1 VEPFA
6 WYLGID
12 WGSATHEFCLGRAD
26 GRIVGTRTVTHSAAD
41 VHAAFQWVC
50 QQTGAAPEA
59 VAVAIETRSGT
70 LVETALDLGFAVF
83 TLNPKQLDRFRD
95 RFSAAGAKDDA
106 RDARVLEDALRTDR
120 RAFRR
125 VQPEDPT
132 VLQLREL
139 TRLVDDLQVEERRLA
154 NRLRQQL
161 YRVDAAWLTVSPAAD
176 EPWLWTILAKT
187 PHPAAWAT
195 LSARHIGGIL
205 RRHRIRRLQPAALVE
220 GLRQP
225 RLGVAAGVPDAVA
238 LRVAS
243 LVPQLRL
250 VHEQGVRSARQIA
263 QLLDTLAGPDD
274 GEPHEHR
281 DVEILQ
287 SLPGAGRMVTAT
299 MLAEAS
305 GPLAARDYAT
315 LRAYAGAAPVTKRS
329 GKRQLVHMRYA
340 CHPRLRNALY
350 HWARTSIQHDPA
362 ARAYYAALRAR
373 GHQHGRALRSV
384 ADRWLRILIAMLSS
398 RTLYDPGRPLHGA
411 SAA

>member
-1 VEPFA
+1 V
-6 WYLGID
+6 
-12 WGSATHEFCLGRAD
+12 
-26 GRIVGTRTVTHSAAD
+26 
-41 VHAAFQWVC
+41 
-50 QQTGAAPEA
+50 
-59 VAVAIETRSGT
+59 
-70 LVETALDLGFAVF
+70 ALD
-83 TLNPKQLDRFRD
+83 D
-95 RFSAAGAKDDA
+95 
-106 RDARVLEDALRTDR
+106 
-120 RAFRR
+120 
-125 VQPEDPT
+125 
-132 VLQLREL
+132 L
-139 TRLVDDLQVEERRLA
+139 TA
-154 NRLRQQL
+154 
-161 YRVDAAWLTVSPAAD
+161 
-176 EPWLWTILAKT
+176 T

-205 RRHRIRRLQPAALVE
+205 RRHRSRRLQPAALVE

-315 LRAYAGAAPVTKRS
+315 RPTPGPRPLFQTQ
-329 GKRQLVHMRYA
+329 RQRQPPHGS
-340 CHPRLRNALY
+340 
-350 HWARTSIQHDPA
+350 ARIPA
-362 ARAYYAALRAR
+362 AQCALSLGRFRFSMTRPPRYYAALRAR
-373 GHQHGRALRSV
+373 GLGTAAPVSV
-384 ADRWLRILIAMLSS
+384 LTAGFDPSHAWLS
-398 RTLYDPGRPLHGA
+398 P
-411 SAA
+411 